1 MTANFWG
8 DFCVLSPNFAKSP
21 LLWCVFISRY
31 PGCMVKDSKPS
42 KKKFVHH
49 RLPKLAHTL
58 FLRYSCSTCT
68 TTEFKIRFRNQISS
82 MKTNKKTC
90 EVAACTHLSRRLHI
104 LLYLTFQCTKQIQ
117 TIHNKMPKLV

>member
-1 MTANFWG
+1 M
-8 DFCVLSPNFAKSP
+8 LSPNFAKSP

-31 PGCMVKDSKPS
+31 SGCMVKDTKPS

-49 RLPKLAHTL
+49 RSPQLAHTGTL
-58 FLRYSCSTCT
+58 FLLYLCSTCT

-90 EVAACTHLSRRLHI
+90 EVAAYTH
-104 LLYLTFQCTKQIQ
+104 
-117 TIHNKMPKLV
+117 